1 MKRARAKKTGTA
13 PSRKPVKAGTKTAK
27 RAPRSAPEPGRT
39 LVIVESPSKA
49 RTLGKILG
57 KGYDIQSSVGHIR
70 DLPKSRLAIDV
81 DNGFEPEY
89 ILVRGKG
96 AVVRNL
102 KERASVSGRVLIASD
117 PDREGEAIAWH
128 LSETLG
134 VDPGSPCRVS
144 CLLYTSHLEHYI
156 RLRRRDEPPAGRD
169 QPGPPGGPFPRRVH
183 RVQAGPAR
191 IPPSAPGG
199 WVHPREPGQR

>member
-1 MKRARAKKTGTA
+1 M
-13 PSRKPVKAGTKTAK
+13 
-27 RAPRSAPEPGRT
+27 
-39 LVIVESPSKA
+39 VIVESPSKA

-134 VDPGSPCRVS
+134 VDPGSPCRVRMYEITPKGVKEAFEQVS
-144 CLLYTSHLEHYI
+144 TVDMKKVEAQQARRVLDRLVGYKLSPLLWDKIKRGLS
-156 RLRRRDEPPAGRD
+156 AGRVQSAALKMICD
-169 QPGPPGGPFPRRVH
+169 RQGLIDSFVPR
-183 RVQAGPAR
+183 
-191 IPPSAPGG
+191 
-199 WVHPREPGQR
+199 

>member
-1 MKRARAKKTGTA
+1 VLKDEGSKVKRARAKKTGAT
-13 PSRKPVKAGTKTAK
+13 PSRGSAKAGAKPAKK
-27 RAPRSAPEPGRT
+27 RASRAAPEPGRT

-81 DNGFEPEY
+81 ENGFEPEY

-134 VDPGSPCRVS
+134 VEKRKKK
-144 CLLYTSHLEHYI
+144 
-156 RLRRRDEPPAGRD
+156 
-169 QPGPPGGPFPRRVH
+169 
-183 RVQAGPAR
+183 
-191 IPPSAPGG
+191 
-199 WVHPREPGQR
+199 